1 MKFMSALLMASAVA
15 AASPATAGEA
25 AIFPP
30 AFQGD
35 WEDQPMVCDPAD
47 GEGIGTMRV
56 DEGDFVDTDIESEFL
71 NLSEVAPGKI
81 RVRLRDYNAATG
93 FEMPERI
100 EIWTLKDKGQRLHIQ
115 TLDQAGKPNG
125 TRERYRCSAQ

>member
-1 MKFMSALLMASAVA
+1 
-15 AASPATAGEA
+15 
-25 AIFPP
+25 
-30 AFQGD
+30 
-35 WEDQPMVCDPAD
+35 MVCDPAD

-81 RVRLRDYNAATG
+81 RVRLRDYNAANG
-93 FEMPERI
+93 SEMPERI